1 MAVGN
6 RSGRARLAAAALVVA
21 LVGAPAM
28 ARAHP
33 APFSFLD
40 LRLDGTGLSGAIVLH
55 DLDLAHDLEI
65 TPPER
70 LLEPAVAAR
79 LAPRIQALIEPRL
92 LVEAD
97 GSRRRLE
104 WTGIEVV
111 PERFGVRV
119 SFRAGARAARIDLRA
134 VVFPYD
140 PVHQTFVN
148 VYEDGALRRQAIL
161 TADAADLRFF
171 AGTTEGRLA
180 VVRTF
185 VASGIEH
192 ILIGP
197 DHVLFLIGLL
207 LLGGTL
213 ARLAIIVTAFTLGH
227 SLTLSLAALDVLS
240 ADGGLIEPLIALTI
254 VIVGTDN
261 LFVLHERRRATT
273 AGEAARPKARD
284 ARPLFAGAFGLI
296 HGFGFASVL
305 RAFGLPPDALAW
317 SLVSFNVGV
326 EIGQLA
332 IVVVVAAA
340 LAAVTRQRPA
350 AAMVIGWAGSILVI
364 LAGTW
369 WFVERVFWS
378 RP

>member
-1 MAVGN
+1 M
-6 RSGRARLAAAALVVA
+6 
-21 LVGAPAM
+21 
-28 ARAHP
+28 
-33 APFSFLD
+33 
-40 LRLDGTGLSGAIVLH
+40 
-55 DLDLAHDLEI
+55 
-65 TPPER
+65 PER
-70 LLEPAVAAR
+70 Y
-79 LAPRIQALIEPRL
+79 
-92 LVEAD
+92 
-97 GSRRRLE
+97 
-104 WTGIEVV
+104 
-111 PERFGVRV
+111 GVRL
-119 SFRAGARAARIDLRA
+119 SFRAGAAPARLDLRA

-148 VYEDGALRRQAIL
+148 VYEDGTLRRQAIL
-161 TADAADLRFF
+161 TADAPDLRFF
-171 AGTTEGRLA
+171 AGTTEGRVA

-197 DHVLFLIGLL
+197 DHVLFLVGLL

-227 SLTLSLAALDVLS
+227 SLTLSLAALDLLNPD
-240 ADGGLIEPLIALTI
+240 AGLVEPLVALTI

-261 LFVLHERRRATT
+261 LFVLHERRRAGGATS
-273 AGEAARPKARD
+273 GDAARPSARD

-305 RAFGLPPDALAW
+305 RSFGLPPDALAW

-332 IVVVVAAA
+332 IVVVVAWALAA
-340 LAAVTRQRPA
+340 LARRRPA
-350 AAMVIGWAGSILVI
+350 AAAIAGWTGSAMVI